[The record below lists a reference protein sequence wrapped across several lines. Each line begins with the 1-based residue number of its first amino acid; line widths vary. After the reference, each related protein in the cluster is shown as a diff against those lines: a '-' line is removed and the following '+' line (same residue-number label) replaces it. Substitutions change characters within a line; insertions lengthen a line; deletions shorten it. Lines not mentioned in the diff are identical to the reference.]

1 MGYSPVMRGDLT
13 PAQRRAAG
21 ARGRNQL
28 VEAAPGS
35 GKTQV
40 VVERCAGLV
49 REGVGPERILL
60 LTFSRRTVGE
70 LRARLAARF
79 GTGVPIPDVRTF
91 HGFAS
96 RLLAVEGAAFRNR
109 RLLSAPA
116 EAALFAEAVRRTKL
130 TGFPKE
136 VVRSERFLRD
146 AQLRVAELG
155 RADAGN
161 VAALERAAGAKV
173 RDLVA
178 IARRVRTLRDDLAVA
193 DYDDLVARAVRLA
206 ADTSSSVHQW
216 LQGRYA
222 HVLVDEFQDANPLQL
237 ALLRQTGGEIFA
249 IGDAAQA
256 IYGFRGAARQA
267 IEETSRAL
275 EMRRVTL
282 GESFRCPQAICS
294 LAAATPYLP
303 PHAAPISHGTAPGTV
318 EYRQAATPLDEAS
331 LIGERVADAIA
342 LERRAANTIGV
353 LLRAYAPLGP
363 LVAAELERRGI
374 PVAQTGGMLLLHDP
388 IVDAILAGLEV
399 LRKPGD
405 LDAWTRLLA
414 LPAFGHS
421 PLRMRL
427 AFAGGTEIGIEA
439 VARALSGAQIGGRLE
454 PARFAETFR
463 AALALWNADEP
474 MRAARKLAR
483 GWDLLGWLIA
493 SERDENLLRASSS
506 RLKSF
511 LAGFADL
518 QAVRRDLGLPGGSA
532 ATLDALIE
540 SAARWTGEGDDNA
553 PADAVRV
560 LTIRAAK
567 GLEFDYALVGDAVE
581 GRLPQELRRD
591 AMAGD
596 SEIALART
604 LGIDLS
610 MTESE
615 HAGEEASLWYLAVTR
630 AKTRLSITCA
640 ANGMDG
646 AVQVPSRFIPREVVE
661 RFADE
666 SPYRAALTYRPAAE
680 PRFLEPQVPVP
691 IALPQY
697 VAATGVDTWL
707 ACKRRFY
714 YKNVLKLVDDAVP
727 LNVTTGNVLHAVL
740 ERFHADER
748 DFTHVADADAARW
761 EARLLALR
769 ASVWRDRADDLGTA
783 LQAAAAARKAD
794 RLLSAYAQSLAQLAR
809 EAPFTVV
816 ETERT
821 HRFAL
826 HGIEIVG
833 RVDRVDRLADDS
845 LAVRDYKT
853 GGLDAT
859 LRDAIASLADAAES
873 GQVWVKGLK
882 KRLYAQLA
890 LYRHAPDLPNT
901 RRVSY
906 IYLDGKKERRK
917 STVTPVEIDT
927 LEEGEALGA
936 LDGLLEA
943 LFFDAWRT
951 EVLDLEPTGN
961 AAECT
966 LCGFAQLCPGA
977 AADEP

>member
-1 MGYSPVMRGDLT
+1 MWNDLT

-21 ARGRNQL
+21 TRGTNLL

-49 REGVGPERILL
+49 REGVGPEQILL
-60 LTFSRRTVGE
+60 LTFSRRAVGE

-79 GTGVPIPDVRTF
+79 AAGVPLPGVRTF

-116 EAALFAEAVRRTKL
+116 EAALFAEAVRRTEL

-136 VVRSERFLRD
+136 VVHSERFLRD

-155 RADAGN
+155 RAGADA
-161 VAALERAAGAKV
+161 VAAFERVAGAKV

-178 IARRVRTLRDDLAVA
+178 IARQVRELRDDLAVA
-193 DYDDLVARAVRLA
+193 DYDDLVGRAVRLA

-222 HVLVDEFQDANPLQL
+222 HVLVDEFQDSNPLHL
-237 ALLRQTGGEIFA
+237 ALLRHTGGEIFA

-256 IYGFRGAARQA
+256 LYGFRGAARQA
-267 IEETSRAL
+267 IEEASRAL
-275 EMRRVTL
+275 EMRRITL
-282 GESFRCPQAICS
+282 HESFRCAQAICN

-303 PHAAPISHGTAPGTV
+303 PHAAPISLGTMPGTV

-342 LERRAANTIGV
+342 RDRRPASTIGV
-353 LLRAYAPLGP
+353 LLRTYAPLGP
-363 LVAAELERRGI
+363 LVAAELESRGI
-374 PVAQTGGMLLLHDP
+374 PVMQTGGMLLLHDP

-399 LRKPGD
+399 LQKPGN

-421 PLRMRL
+421 PLQMRL
-427 AFAGGTEIGIEA
+427 AFEGGTGAGIEA
-439 VARALSGAQIGGRLE
+439 VAHALSAANLKGRLE

-463 AALALWNADEP
+463 EALALWNADEP
-474 MRAARKLAR
+474 VRAARKLAR
-483 GWDLLGWLIA
+483 GWDLSGWLIA
-493 SERDENLLRASSS
+493 SERDENGVRASSA

-540 SAARWTGEGDDNA
+540 NAARWTDEGDDGA
-553 PADAVRV
+553 PADAVRM

-567 GLEFDYALVGDAVE
+567 GLEFDYTIVGDAAE

-591 AMAGD
+591 TMARD

-610 MTESE
+610 TTESE
-615 HAGEEASLWYLAVTR
+615 HAGEEASLWYVAITR
-630 AKTRLSITCA
+630 AKTRLTITCA

-646 AVQVPSRFIPREVVE
+646 AVQLPSRFIPREVAE
-661 RFADE
+661 RFE
-666 SPYRAALTYRPAAE
+666 NEPPYRAALTYRPAAE
-680 PRFLEPQVPVP
+680 PRFLEPQIPVP
-691 IALPQY
+691 IALPHY
-697 VAATGVDTWL
+697 VAATGIDTWL

-714 YKNVLKLVDDAVP
+714 YKNVLKLSDAEMP
-727 LNVTTGNVLHAVL
+727 PNVTTGNVLHAVL

-748 DFTHVADADAARW
+748 DFSHVADADAERW
-761 EARLLALR
+761 EGRLLELR
-769 ASVWRDRADDLGTA
+769 ASVWGDSAQDLGTA
-783 LQAAAAARKAD
+783 LQAMAAARRAD
-794 RLLSAYAQSLAQLAR
+794 RLLSAYAHSLAQLAS

-821 HRFAL
+821 HRFEL
-826 HGIEIVG
+826 HGIEIIG
-833 RVDRVDRLADDS
+833 RIDRVDRLADDS
-845 LAVRDYKT
+845 LAIRDYKT
-853 GGLDAT
+853 SGLDAT
-859 LRDAIASLADAAES
+859 LRDAIASLAGAAES
-873 GQVWVKGLK
+873 GRVWVKALK

-927 LEEGEALGA
+927 LEEGEALASLDA
-936 LDGLLEA
+936 LLKT
-943 LFFDAWRT
+943 LFFDVWRA
-951 EVLDLEPTGN
+951 EVLELKPTEN
-961 AAECT
+961 AAECS

-977 AADEP
+977 AAGEA